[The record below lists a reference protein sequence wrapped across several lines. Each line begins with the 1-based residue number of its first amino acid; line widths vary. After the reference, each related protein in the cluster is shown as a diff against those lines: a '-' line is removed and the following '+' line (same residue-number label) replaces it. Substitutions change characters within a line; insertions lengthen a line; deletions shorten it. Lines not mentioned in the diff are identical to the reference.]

1 LARFFLQAG
10 IAMHDETN
18 DTIPAMFSRRVAADG
33 ERPALHFRQGE
44 AFKSLTWN
52 QIATEARKMA
62 AALAKLGVKP
72 GDRVVQ
78 ASENRYEWILLDL
91 AIHMARGIHVA
102 VHATLTGPQIAWQIK
117 NCGAKLV
124 VVSGPEQAQ
133 KLAAAANQIPTDVKF
148 VSFDP
153 CEGEIHGQ
161 SIQQLKD
168 ILEHVT
174 EEQGAALEK
183 EAVEKTKP
191 EDLVTILYTSG
202 TTGEPKGVMLSHRNL
217 TSNCHAVMLAFT
229 AEPDDVR
236 LSWLPLSHIFARTS
250 DYYLWVCS
258 GGELA
263 LCASREQIIPDCQAI
278 KPHYL
283 NGVPYFFDKVMRT
296 LQEKGV
302 GDTPGALKMTFGGRI
317 KMCCGGGAALADHV
331 NEFYLKNGVTLV
343 QGYGLTE
350 SSPVI
355 STGTQEH
362 HRIGTVGRPIKGVE
376 VKIADDGEVLTRGPH
391 VMVGYWN
398 MPEDTA
404 QTIRD
409 GWLHTGDLGELE
421 DGFLK
426 ITGRKKELIVTAGGK
441 NIAPT
446 YIEALLCED
455 PLIIQA
461 VVFGDGKNY
470 LTALI
475 VPDPDALRAEI
486 IGRQIPV
493 FSPAEALAH
502 PDVNALYAERIKE
515 RLADVSHAEQVQKFT
530 LLSRGFTPES
540 GELTFK
546 LSLKRDVV
554 TQNFAKEIAAMYNC

>member
-1 LARFFLQAG
+1 MYDA
-10 IAMHDETN
+10 TK
-18 DTIPAMFSRRVAADG
+18 DTIPAMFARRVAADG
-33 ERPALHFRQGE
+33 DKPALHYRKDGKFV
-44 AFKSLTWN
+44 ALTWN
-52 QIATEARKMA
+52 ELAAEARKTA

-78 ASENRYEWILLDL
+78 ASENRYQWIVLDL
-91 AIHMARGIHVA
+91 AVHMARGIHVA
-102 VHATLTGPQIAWQIK
+102 VHATLTGPQIAWQIE
-117 NCGAKLV
+117 NCGTKLV

-133 KLAAAANQIPTDVKF
+133 KLAAAAGQIPKDVKF

-161 SIQQLKD
+161 PIEQLSKYID
-168 ILEHVT
+168 GGSEAEGAKLE
-174 EEQGAALEK
+174 Q
-183 EAVEKTKP
+183 EAVANTKP

-217 TSNCHAVMLAFT
+217 TSNCHASMLAFT
-229 AEPDDVR
+229 VEEGDLR

-250 DYYLWVCS
+250 DYYLWLAS

-263 LCASREQIIPDCQAI
+263 LCASREEIIADCQAI

-302 GDTPGALKMTFGGRI
+302 ADMPGALQGAFGGRI
-317 KMCCGGGAALADHV
+317 KMCCAGGAALADHV
-331 NEFYLKNGVTLV
+331 NEFYKARGMVVT

-355 STGTQEH
+355 SVGTLENH
-362 HRIGTVGRPIKGVE
+362 KVGTVGKPIQGVE
-376 VKIADDGEVLTRGPH
+376 VKIADDGEILTRGPH

-404 QTIRD
+404 ETIRD
-409 GWLHTGDLGELE
+409 GWLHTGDLGEIDDE
-421 DGFLK
+421 GYIK
-426 ITGRKKELIVTAGGK
+426 ITGRKKELLVTAGGK

-446 YIEALLCED
+446 YIESLLTAD

-461 VVFGDGKNY
+461 MVVGDAKKY
-470 LTALI
+470 LAALI

-486 IGRQIPV
+486 IKRQIPV
-493 FSPAEALAH
+493 FTPAQALAH
-502 PDVNALYAERIKE
+502 PDVLAIYEQQIKE
-515 RLADVSHAEQVQKFT
+515 RLKDVSHAEQVQKFT
-530 LLSRGFTPES
+530 LLSRGFTPET

-546 LSLKRDVV
+546 LSLKRDVAMK
-554 TQNFAKEIAAMYNC
+554 NFAKEIDAMYAEG

>member
-1 LARFFLQAG
+1 
-10 IAMHDETN
+10 MHDETN
-18 DTIPAMFSRRVAADG
+18 DTIPAMFRRRAAADG
-33 ERPALHFRQGE
+33 DRPALRFRQGE
-44 AFKSLTWN
+44 EFVSLTWN
-52 QIATEARKMA
+52 EISREARKLA

-78 ASENRYEWILLDL
+78 ASENRYEWILLAL

-102 VHATLTGPQIAWQIK
+102 VHSTLTGPQIAWQIN
-117 NCGAKLV
+117 NCGTKLV
-124 VVSGPEQAQ
+124 FVSGPEQAQ
-133 KLAAAANQIPTDVKF
+133 KLAAAASQFSSDVKF
-148 VSFDP
+148 VSFDK
-153 CEGEIHGQ
+153 CDGEIHGQ
-161 SIQQLKD
+161 PIQQ
-168 ILEHVT
+168 ISEIVAGCT
-174 EEQGAALEK
+174 EEEGQALEK

-191 EDLVTILYTSG
+191 DDLVTILYTSG

-263 LCASREQIIPDCQAI
+263 LCASREQIVADCQVI

-296 LQEKGV
+296 VQEKGIADV
-302 GDTPGALKMTFGGRI
+302 PGALHGVLGGRI
-317 KMCCGGGAALADHV
+317 KMCCAGGAALPDHV
-331 NEFYLKNGVTLV
+331 NEFYLQRKFTLV

-355 STGTQEH
+355 STGTMEQ
-362 HRIGTVGRPIKGVE
+362 HRIGTVGKPIKGVE
-376 VKIADDGEVLTRGPH
+376 VKIAEDGEILTRGPH

-404 QTIRD
+404 ETIRD
-409 GWLHTGDLGELE
+409 GWLHTGDLGEIE

-441 NIAPT
+441 NIAPN
-446 YIEALLCED
+446 YIEGLLTED

-461 VVFGDGKNY
+461 AVFGDGQKY

-486 IGRQIPV
+486 IKRQIPV
-493 FSPAEALAH
+493 FTPADALAH
-502 PDVNALYAERIKE
+502 PEVKAIYAERIKE

-530 LLSRGFTPES
+530 LLSRGFTPET

-546 LSLKRDVV
+546 LSLKREAVKE
-554 TQNFAKEIAAMYNC
+554 NFAKEIAAMYED

>member
-1 LARFFLQAG
+1 
-10 IAMHDETN
+10 MHDETH

-33 ERPALHFRQGE
+33 DRPALCFRKDGE
-44 AFKSLTWN
+44 FTALTWN
-52 QIATEARKMA
+52 EVATESRKLA

-91 AIHMARGIHVA
+91 AIHMAHGIHVA
-102 VHATLTGPQIAWQIK
+102 VHATLTGPQIAWQIE

-133 KLAAAANQIPTDVKF
+133 KLAAAASQIPKDVKF
-148 VSFDP
+148 VSFDK
-153 CEGEIHGQ
+153 CDGEIHGQ
-161 SIQQLKD
+161 PIQQLAE
-168 ILEHVT
+168 ITAQCT
-174 EEQGAALEK
+174 EEEGKQLERQ
-183 EAVEKTKP
+183 AVEQTTP
-191 EDLVTILYTSG
+191 DDLVTILYTSG

-250 DYYLWVCS
+250 DYYLWICS

-263 LCASREQIIPDCQAI
+263 LCASREEIIPDCQAI

-296 LQEKGV
+296 LQEKGAADV
-302 GDTPGALKMTFGGRI
+302 PGALQGVFGGRI
-317 KMCCGGGAALADHV
+317 KMCCAGGAALPDHV
-331 NEFYLKNGVTLV
+331 NAFYLERGFTLV

-355 STGTQEH
+355 STGTMQE
-362 HRIGTVGRPIKGVE
+362 HRIGTVGKPIHGVE
-376 VKIADDGEVLTRGPH
+376 VKIADDGEILTRGPH

-404 QTIRD
+404 ATIQD
-409 GWLHTGDLGELE
+409 GWLHTGDLGEIE

-441 NIAPT
+441 NIAPN
-446 YIEALLCED
+446 YIEALLTED

-461 VVFGDGKNY
+461 AVFGDGEKY
-470 LTALI
+470 LAALI

-486 IGRQIPV
+486 MKRQIPV

-502 PDVNALYAERIKE
+502 PDVNAIYAERIKA
-515 RLADVSHAEQVQKFT
+515 RLADVSHSEQVQKFT
-530 LLSRGFTPES
+530 LLSRGFTPET

-546 LSLKRDVV
+546 LSLKREVV
-554 TQNFAKEIAAMYNC
+554 KENFAKEIAAMYSK

>member
-1 LARFFLQAG
+1 
-10 IAMHDETN
+10 MHDETN
-18 DTIPAMFSRRVAADG
+18 DTIPAMFSRRAAADG
-33 ERPALHFRQGE
+33 DRPALRFRKGE
-44 AFKSLTWN
+44 EFVSLTWN
-52 QIATEARKMA
+52 EISREARKLA

-102 VHATLTGPQIAWQIK
+102 VHATLTGPQIAWQIN
-117 NCGAKLV
+117 NCGTKLV

-133 KLAAAANQIPTDVKF
+133 KLAAASSQFSSTVKF
-148 VSFDP
+148 VSFDK
-153 CEGEIHGQ
+153 CDGEIHGQ
-161 SIQQLKD
+161 PIQQLSE
-168 ILEHVT
+168 IVATCT
-174 EEQGAALEK
+174 EAEGKALEK
-183 EAVEKTKP
+183 EAVEQTVP

-263 LCASREQIIPDCQAI
+263 LCASREQIVADCQAI

-296 LQEKGV
+296 VQEKGIADV
-302 GDTPGALKMTFGGRI
+302 PGAFHGVLGGRI
-317 KMCCGGGAALADHV
+317 KMCCAGGAALPDHV
-331 NEFYLKNGVTLV
+331 NEFYLKRKFTLV

-355 STGTQEH
+355 STGTMNE
-362 HRIGTVGRPIKGVE
+362 HRIGTVGKPIKGVE
-376 VKIADDGEVLTRGPH
+376 VKIAEDGEILTRGPH

-409 GWLHTGDLGELE
+409 GWLHTGDLGEFE

-441 NIAPT
+441 NIAPN
-446 YIEALLCED
+446 YIEGLLTED

-461 VVFGDGKNY
+461 AVFGDGQKY

-486 IGRQIPV
+486 IKRQIPV
-493 FSPAEALAH
+493 FTPADALAH
-502 PDVNALYAERIKE
+502 PEVNAIYAERIKQ

-530 LLSRGFTPES
+530 LLSRGFTPET

-554 TQNFAKEIAAMYNC
+554 KDNFAKEIAAMHAE

>member
-1 LARFFLQAG
+1 
-10 IAMHDETN
+10 MHDVNT
-18 DTIPAMFSRRVAADG
+18 DTIPAMFARRVAADG
-33 ERPALHFRQGE
+33 DKPALHFRKDGN
-44 AFKSLTWN
+44 FTSLSWN
-52 QIATEARKMA
+52 ELASQARRMA
-62 AALAKLGVKP
+62 AALVKLGVKP

-78 ASENRYEWILLDL
+78 ASENRYEWIVLDL
-91 AIHMARGIHVA
+91 AVHMARAIHVA
-102 VHATLTGPQIAWQIK
+102 VHSTLTGPQIAWQIS

-133 KLAAAANQIPTDVKF
+133 KLAAAASQLPKGVKF
-148 VSFDP
+148 VSYDP
-153 CEGEIHGQ
+153 CDGEIAGQ
-161 SIQQLKD
+161 AIEPLSKYMAEVTDEEGRKLEQQ
-168 ILEHVT
+168 
-174 EEQGAALEK
+174 ALEN
-183 EAVEKTKP
+183 TTP
-191 EDLVTILYTSG
+191 DDLVTILYTSG

-229 AEPDDVR
+229 VEPGDVR

-250 DYYLWVCS
+250 DYYLWIAA

-263 LCASREQIIPDCQAI
+263 LSASRETIIPDCQEI

-302 GDTPGALKMTFGGRI
+302 ADAPGALQALLGGRM
-317 KMCCGGGAALADHV
+317 KMCCAGGAALADHV
-331 NEFYLKNGVTLV
+331 NEYFLKHNIVLV

-355 STGTQEH
+355 SVGTQED
-362 HRIGTVGRPIKGVE
+362 HRVGTVGKMIQGVE
-376 VKIADDGEVLTRGPH
+376 VKIAEDGEVLTRGPH

-398 MPEDTA
+398 LPEDTA
-404 QTIRD
+404 ETIRD
-409 GWLHTGDLGELE
+409 GWLHTGDLGTIE

-441 NIAPT
+441 NIAPS
-446 YIEALLCED
+446 YIEALLTAD

-461 VVFGDGKNY
+461 MVVGDAKKY
-470 LTALI
+470 LAALI
-475 VPDPDALRAEI
+475 VPDPDVLRAEI
-486 IGRQIPV
+486 IKRQIPV
-493 FSPAEALAH
+493 FTPEQALAH
-502 PDVNALYAERIKE
+502 PDVQALYAQRIKE

-530 LLSRGFTPES
+530 LLSRGFTPET

-546 LSLKRDVV
+546 LSLKREVAM
-554 TQNFAKEIAAMYNC
+554 QNFAKEIDAMYSDN